1 MGDEDIS
8 FELGDTVLLSGGQV
22 DGLHGRIYYIDENLI
37 RILPDGVSDRLVD
50 IPIIEGDL
58 DPALNIQHLY
68 SISKRVVPA
77 FVAQINAQLGEK
89 AETFNKD
96 GVPGALYT
104 IKAIDE
110 INDKIHII
118 DETGADQTISF
129 EFRGIPLDQGF
140 AVLRPRQIPIVEDT
154 ITVDA
159 QTAAEEEV
167 AADDIFEDVLN
178 AELAASDEA
187 EIREISASQRTY
199 PDNIQRNDMLQDMIS
214 ALDINAQKNP
224 ERQKEIRTLVEQL
237 ISLRNSILTYSRSGE
252 PSGQIPTSNITLSE
266 LLESNNVPLSRPVI
280 KAKRVLYLDHTEE
293 AIEQIRLGNPSTDP
307 TEIPDADVDIRYLQD
322 VVNETVQY
330 MDTQL
335 GGIQSQVI
343 AADSLPEWYLS
354 WETLNNV
361 YHATWSVAG
370 DQATKL
376 FKQDT
381 EFLRFPVV
389 DIDTP
394 LTDGLPELDAENDI
408 VVTSDPVTKIGI
420 SLLRGL
426 GPRSTRIREKEAQR
440 VIESA
445 EEGSSITTLV
455 FPLSEQ
461 RSLGSIRSGRLANDI
476 AFSDFTH
483 QTISDI
489 LERLDGIPTV
499 PTTGGIISVGE
510 DGNTNGSI
518 PIEDWLA
525 NQPLYPLGLAD
536 ATIELSN
543 YGFTN
548 QEFNIQQQE
557 VIVNKID
564 SYRALIKQ
572 YIIELRDSMVK
583 AISQQAVVENPFLQG
598 EAYANLFQT
607 LESEPLLSALVKEI
621 QHVIPIYRTND
632 IAIVA
637 GIMQTSA
644 DLFLTTMAQAP
655 APLGLERNRRV
666 RDQYMQALVNA
677 LKKSEI
683 NGLTVYLPEP
693 NTCPHV
699 KDLALVKKQ
708 KDNTLQMKL
717 FAKYLT
723 KYEGVRKD
731 NWINCS
737 VCKEHLVCYHEVL
750 LLKEFLHPREKEIL
764 HKELLLTFG
773 GGQFH
778 GKYICRN
785 CGQPIMELEFDTNM
799 EFSDDGAPMSALM
812 DKEETA
818 LTDILDDILGPEAGE
833 EEELKFETAD
843 QKIIYTAARKLF
855 DTVGIYAKDIAYERI
870 IQRVESDLIK
880 QPSREDYKRISKGKR
895 VVDYD
900 IFINRILVA
909 SLAANCLLEIQTDIP
924 GYVLRYKLPGCR
936 AGFSGFPLGNEKD
949 RTGVEYII
957 CAVSTIREN
966 APPWNLTGFQ
976 AETNEKKR
984 QTAIEALV
992 NRNFETLLAN
1002 ASVQQQ
1008 ISVKRAYLQ
1017 KVYGAVTYAEQLP
1030 ENIPQGFRPY
1040 PYVVSGEEAAK
1051 TPVVSD
1057 AASSREKIRGWVSA
1071 AHQLGKDNG
1080 NYVKGSPL
1088 SDATCCLTRIQEPGK
1103 FWKER
1108 GAELPTLPFKN
1119 PPRGPVDSHLT
1130 VHFKVR
1136 PMSTFEVS
1144 IPPDI
1149 LYKIFLKVCYHGP
1162 RKGLPHEPG
1171 YTNICAHCKFIFP
1184 ENPYEPRPLPPISK
1198 ESMKTY
1204 REEVEASILKGKVAL
1219 ETQGITVNS
1228 KTFESVLDTTHRA
1241 FHVDPPVIKKPI
1253 AGMTL
1258 LEGLRA
1264 MKPEP
1269 FEGWLGLITETMESL
1284 SKLPPNPSNLDAASA
1299 YGSMS
1304 NFAADLI
1311 AIFKREIGEEN
1322 GAALEKILEDAS
1334 AVETIQTY
1342 ILIPFQRIVT
1352 GFHTRSLVLSDNF
1365 KLEGGNIQDDINNN
1379 IKNHLE
1385 FMSILEKRATGFTL
1399 EKIKWTRSR
1408 LTQVIVFLQKYIR
1421 GAYVPGGN
1429 VGLPYIVTALLGG
1442 ILAEFIDPGFIPAN
1456 SYTEGMIDPGSKAP
1470 IQILDICVQKIRKEG
1485 LRFTNEQIKEII
1497 NRRDEIEKLS
1507 FIRRFENLTPQEKA
1521 VAKMNKKLGLKEWAV
1536 GGTKAIYAYNPEQYD
1551 IESKQRTEMGF
1562 TELIDTGVAM
1572 GDEGGYDNAQLGE
1585 DDY

>member
-50 IPIIEGDL
+50 IPIVDGDL
-58 DPALNIQHLY
+58 DPALNIEHLY
-68 SISKRVVPA
+68 SISKRVAPA
-77 FVAQINAQLGEK
+77 FVAQINAQVGEN
-89 AETFNKD
+89 AEAFSKD
-96 GVPGALYT
+96 GVLGPTYVIQSIDEATDT
-104 IKAIDE
+104 IKMVDS
-110 INDKIHII
+110 
-118 DETGADQTISF
+118 TGAETTIDF
-129 EFRGIPLDQGF
+129 AFQGIPLDQGF
-140 AVLRPRQIPIVEDT
+140 AVLRPRQVVVVED
-154 ITVDA
+154 DA
-159 QTAAEEEV
+159 AVVASEAAEEEV

-187 EIREISASQRTY
+187 EIREISVSQRTY

-214 ALDINAQKNP
+214 ALDANAQKNP
-224 ERQKEIRTLVEQL
+224 ERQKEIRILVEQL
-237 ISLRNSILTYSRSGE
+237 IFLRNSILTYSRSGE
-252 PSGQIPTSNITLSE
+252 PSGQIPSSNITLSE
-266 LLESNNVPLSRPVI
+266 LLESNTVALSRPVI
-280 KAKRVLYLDHTEE
+280 KAKRVLYVDHTAE
-293 AIEQIRLGNPSTDP
+293 AIEQIQLGNPSTDP

-322 VVNETVQY
+322 VVNDTVQY
-330 MDTQL
+330 MNTQL
-335 GGIQSQVI
+335 GGIHSQVI
-343 AADSLPEWYLS
+343 TADSLPEWYLS
-354 WETLNNV
+354 WETLNKV
-361 YHATWSVAG
+361 YHATWSVTG

-394 LTDGLPELDAENDI
+394 LTDGLPDLDADNEI
-408 VVTSDPVTKIGI
+408 VITSEPVTKIGI

-426 GPRSTRIREKEAQR
+426 GPRSTRIREKEPPR

-445 EEGSSITTLV
+445 EEGSTITTLV

-476 AFSDFTH
+476 AFSDFTQ
-483 QTISDI
+483 QTMMDI

-510 DGNTNGSI
+510 NGNTDGSI

-536 ATIELSN
+536 ATIELAN

-548 QEFNIQQQE
+548 QEFNVQQQE
-557 VIVNKID
+557 VIINKID

-572 YIIELRDSMVK
+572 YITELRDSMVK
-583 AISQQAVVENPFLQG
+583 VISQQSVTENPFLQG
-598 EAYANLFQT
+598 EAYTTLFET
-607 LESEPLLSALVKEI
+607 LESEPLLSAIVKEI
-621 QHVIPIYRTND
+621 QRVLPIYKTND
-632 IAIVA
+632 IAVVA
-637 GIMQTSA
+637 GIMQASA

-666 RDQYMQALVNA
+666 RDQYMEALKNA

-683 NGLTVYLPEP
+683 NSLAVYIPEP

-699 KDLALVKKQ
+699 KDLVLVKKQ
-708 KDNTLQMKL
+708 RDNTLQMKL
-717 FAKYLT
+717 LAKFLT
-723 KYEGVRKD
+723 KYEGTRKD

-737 VCKEHLVCYHEVL
+737 ACKEHLVCYHEVL
-750 LLKEFLHPREKEIL
+750 LLKEFLHPREKDTL

-785 CGQPIMELEFDTNM
+785 CGQPIMELELDTNM
-799 EFSDDGAPMSALM
+799 EFSDDGVPTSSIINR
-812 DKEETA
+812 EEGA
-818 LTDILDDILGPEAGE
+818 LTDVLDEILGPEAGE
-833 EEELKFETAD
+833 EEELEFETAD
-843 QKIIYTAARKLF
+843 QKIIYKAARKLF
-855 DTVGIYAKDIAYERI
+855 DTVGIHAKDAAYEKI
-870 IQRVESDLIK
+870 VQRVESDLVK

-909 SLAANCLLEIQTDIP
+909 SLAANCLLEIQTDVP
-924 GYVLRYKLPGCR
+924 GYVLRYKMPGCR
-936 AGFSGFPLGNEKD
+936 AGFTGFPLGNEKD

-957 CAVSTIREN
+957 CAVSSIREST
-966 APPWNLTGFQ
+966 PPWNLTGFQ

-1002 ASVQQQ
+1002 AAVQQQ

-1017 KVYGAVTYAEQLP
+1017 KVYGGVTYAEQLP
-1030 ENIPQGFRPY
+1030 ENIPDGFRPY
-1040 PYVVSGEEAAK
+1040 PYVKEGEEAAAS
-1051 TPVVSD
+1051 PVVSD
-1057 AASSREKIRGWVSA
+1057 AATPREKIRGWVSS
-1071 AHQLGKDNG
+1071 AHQMGKDNG

-1088 SDATCCLTRIQEPGK
+1088 SDATCCLARIQEPGK
-1103 FWKER
+1103 FWKEK
-1108 GAELPTLPFKN
+1108 GNGLPVLPSKTA
-1119 PPRGPVDSHLT
+1119 PRGPINSHLT

-1136 PMSTFEVS
+1136 PASVYEVS
-1144 IPPDI
+1144 VPPEI

-1184 ENPYEPRPLPPISK
+1184 ENPYEPRPLPPIST

-1204 REEVEASILKGKVAL
+1204 REEVEASVLKGKVAL

-1228 KTFESVLDTTHRA
+1228 KTFESILDSTHRA
-1241 FHVDPPVIKKPI
+1241 FHVDPPVLKKPI
-1253 AGMTL
+1253 AGMSL
-1258 LEGLRA
+1258 LDGLRA

-1269 FEGWLGLITETMESL
+1269 FDGWLGLITETMETL
-1284 SKLPPNPSNLDAASA
+1284 SKLPPNSSNLDMARA

-1352 GFHTRSLVLSDNF
+1352 GFHTQSLVFSGSFN
-1365 KLEGGNIQDDINNN
+1365 LEGGNIEDDINNN
-1379 IKNHLE
+1379 IKHHLE
-1385 FMSILEKRATGFTL
+1385 FMSLLEKRATGFTL

-1408 LTQVIVFLQKYIR
+1408 LAQVIVFLQKYIR
-1421 GAYVPGGN
+1421 GAYIPGGE

-1442 ILAEFIDPGFIPAN
+1442 ILGEFIDPGFIPAN
-1456 SYTEGMIDPGSKAP
+1456 TYTEGMIDPGSKAP

-1485 LRFTNEQIKEII
+1485 LRFTDEQVKEII

-1507 FIRRFENLTPQEKA
+1507 FIRRFENLTPQEKS

-1551 IESKQRTEMGF
+1551 IERQQRVEMGF
-1562 TELIDTGVAM
+1562 TELVDTGVVA
-1572 GDEGGYDNAQLGE
+1572 GDEGGYDNAQMRE